1 MAKGIEAGRAH
12 VVLGTEDGPF
22 NQGIRKAQQRLRG
35 FASSMRNI
43 GGGITAVGGAIAA
56 PFAKA
61 IADASKFQEVMNKF
75 KVVFGDSSGEV
86 KKWGDEFAKS
96 VGRSKAEVAGFLSE
110 TQDLLKPMGFA
121 ADEAT
126 DMSKTV
132 TKLAVDLASFN
143 NKVDADV
150 LNHLKSALVGNGEA
164 MKDYGVILNETTLK
178 QELLNQGLDPNN
190 VSEMEKAQARLNIIM
205 RATTDAQDDAKN
217 SAGSFANQLKSM
229 QGKVNDLSVEVGLTL
244 LPILEKFTP
253 IVLGWIES
261 AGEWVTANQE
271 VIPVIAAVGAGALAL
286 GGILLGLSVVAS
298 GLSAA
303 LGLVSAAAGLLAS
316 PFIIGAALAAIL
328 GGAFLW
334 ATGAAGELWEGVKD
348 TLGAMKRAFEAG
360 GIEAAFEA
368 MWISMAAAAK
378 DAIASILESMASL
391 VESITQNK
399 VLRVALNL
407 QTLGFGGSLA
417 DQATGGL
424 RDIAK
429 SQRNDADFLRSAR
442 DTGLSH
448 LEAQAEQERLQKER
462 EREEKK
468 AARLAAFENSSV
480 SEELSNVKSAQAMED
495 LSGALNFQQVTSGQ
509 DFGGAGEDL
518 AARQSDL
525 DTFTDTFR
533 EVSEEQS
540 KNLNSDETL
549 SVLQEILYVERNLL
563 AEVQAGG
570 SYN

>member
-1 MAKGIEAGRAH
+1 
-12 VVLGTEDGPF
+12 
-22 NQGIRKAQQRLRG
+22 
-35 FASSMRNI
+35 
-43 GGGITAVGGAIAA
+43 
-56 PFAKA
+56 
-61 IADASKFQEVMNKF
+61 
-75 KVVFGDSSGEV
+75 
-86 KKWGDEFAKS
+86 
-96 VGRSKAEVAGFLSE
+96 
-110 TQDLLKPMGFA
+110 
-121 ADEAT
+121 
-126 DMSKTV
+126 
-132 TKLAVDLASFN
+132 
-143 NKVDADV
+143 
-150 LNHLKSALVGNGEA
+150 
-164 MKDYGVILNETTLK
+164 
-178 QELLNQGLDPNN
+178 
-190 VSEMEKAQARLNIIM
+190 
-205 RATTDAQDDAKN
+205 
-217 SAGSFANQLKSM
+217 
-229 QGKVNDLSVEVGLTL
+229 
-244 LPILEKFTP
+244 
-253 IVLGWIES
+253 
-261 AGEWVTANQE
+261 
-271 VIPVIAAVGAGALAL
+271 
-286 GGILLGLSVVAS
+286 LSVVAS

-328 GGAFLW
+328 GGAFLS